1 MKLFSIALSILLI
14 TVIASGQSRRVAPGT
29 VVKLP
34 NAEATADDRSV
45 RELFNDANSY
55 SRRKFT
61 EFEEKK
67 VKFSEEL
74 RLRTEQEKKQLAA
87 KYAALAETRTGLDA
101 DEIYYRGLLHWIA
114 ENLDGTAKSLAEY
127 VGMPD
132 AAADKSQTARSIL
145 VVIYAKQK
153 NFDDALSVYEA
164 YTKSSPSRLTETARM
179 NSEIAKAY
187 QFEKNFADAAPF
199 AERAYKASKALIADP
214 SSMARGLDELLDAG
228 MLVFESYRDQ
238 NKQTE
243 ADGAL
248 LEMRATAASVGSPS
262 FYYYAADKLITYQIE
277 SGRKS
282 LGLETYLST
291 LIDIGKTFRSKEMAT
306 DLQTRVRTREK
317 HYKMMGE
324 PTPELLGIDKWF
336 PGDRST
342 LASMRGKVILL
353 DFWATWCG
361 PCFDA
366 FPHLSEWHQDFRDQG
381 LVILGVT
388 RYYGRAEGFSVDE
401 PNEIEFLKRFRTK
414 YKLPYD
420 FLVANSQQAQIQY
433 GATALPTA
441 VLIDRKG
448 VVRYLETGS
457 SPSRLEDMRAMVLKL
472 LAEE

>member
-1 MKLFSIALSILLI
+1 MKLLSITLFVLLI
-14 TVIASGQSRRVAPGT
+14 TIISAGQSRRVAPGT
-29 VVKLP
+29 AVKLS
-34 NAEATADDRSV
+34 NAEAAADDRSV
-45 RELFNDANSY
+45 REMFDDANSY
-55 SRRKFT
+55 SRRKFA

-87 KYAALAETRTGLDA
+87 KYAAVAETRSDMA
-101 DEIYYRGLLHWIA
+101 SEDVYYRGLLHWIA
-114 ENLDGTAKSLAEY
+114 ENLDGTAKSLAQY
-127 VGMPD
+127 VAMTD
-132 AAADKSQTARSIL
+132 AVNNKSQTARSIL

-153 NFDDALSVYEA
+153 NFDDAISAYEA
-164 YTKSSPSRLTETARM
+164 YTRGSPSRLTETARV
-179 NSEIAKAY
+179 NGEIAKAY
-187 QFEKNFADAAPF
+187 LFEKNFAAAAPF
-199 AERAYKASKALIADP
+199 AERAYKASKVLIADP
-214 SSMARGLDELLDAG
+214 SSMPRGLDELLDAG

-243 ADGAL
+243 ADSAL
-248 LEMRATAASVGSPS
+248 LEMRSTAASVGSPT
-262 FYYYAADKLITYQIE
+262 FYYYAADKLIVYQIE

-282 LGLETYLST
+282 QGLETYLST
-291 LIDIGKTFRSKEMAT
+291 LIDIGKNFPAKEIAADLRS
-306 DLQTRVRTREK
+306 RVRTREK

-324 PTPELLGIDKWF
+324 PAPELIEIDQWF
-336 PGDRST
+336 PGNRST

-366 FPHLSEWHQDFRDQG
+366 FPHLSEWQQDFRDQG
-381 LVILGVT
+381 FVILGVT

-401 PNEIEFLKRFRTK
+401 PNEIEFLKRFRSK

-420 FLVANSQQAQIQY
+420 FLVASGQQTQIQY

-448 VVRYLETGS
+448 IVRYLETGS
-457 SPSRLEDMRAMVLKL
+457 SPSRLEDMRAMMLKL
-472 LAEE
+472 LAEP

>member
-1 MKLFSIALSILLI
+1 MKLLSITFLI
-14 TVIASGQSRRVAPGT
+14 TLITIVSVGQSRRVAPGT
-29 VVKLP
+29 EIKVS
-34 NAEATADDRSV
+34 NAEAFDDRSV
-45 RELFNDANSY
+45 REMFDDANSY
-55 SRRKFT
+55 SRRKFA

-67 VKFSEEL
+67 VRFSEAL
-74 RLRTEQEKKQLAA
+74 RLSTEQEKKQLAA
-87 KYAALAETRTGLDA
+87 KYAAMAETRTELSAED
-101 DEIYYRGLLHWIA
+101 IYYRGLLHWIA
-114 ENLDGTAKSLAEY
+114 ENLHGTATSLAKY
-127 VGMPD
+127 VEMSD
-132 AAADKSQTARSIL
+132 ATSDKAQTARSIL
-145 VVIYAKQK
+145 VVIFAKQK
-153 NFDDALSVYEA
+153 NFDEALSA
-164 YTKSSPSRLTETARM
+164 YAAYGKNSPSRLTETARM
-179 NSEIAKAY
+179 NGEIAKAY
-187 QFEKNFADAAPF
+187 LFEKDFAAASPF

-238 NKQTE
+238 NKLAE
-243 ADGAL
+243 AESAL

-262 FYYYAADKLITYQIE
+262 FYYYSADKLITYQIE
-277 SGRKS
+277 SGRKA

-291 LIDIGKTFRSKEMAT
+291 LIDIGKSFRSKEMAT
-306 DLQTRVRTREK
+306 DLQARVRSREK

-324 PTPELLGIDKWF
+324 PAPELIGIDQWF
-336 PGDRST
+336 PGERST

-366 FPHLSEWHQDFRDQG
+366 FPHLAEWQLDFKDQG

-388 RYYGRAEGFSVDE
+388 RYYGRAEGTSADE
-401 PNEIEFLKRFRTK
+401 PNEIEFLKGFRSK

-420 FLVANSQQAQIQY
+420 FVVARGQQAQIQY

-448 VVRYLETGS
+448 VIRYLETGS
-457 SPSRLEDMRAMVLKL
+457 SPSRLEDMRAVMLKL